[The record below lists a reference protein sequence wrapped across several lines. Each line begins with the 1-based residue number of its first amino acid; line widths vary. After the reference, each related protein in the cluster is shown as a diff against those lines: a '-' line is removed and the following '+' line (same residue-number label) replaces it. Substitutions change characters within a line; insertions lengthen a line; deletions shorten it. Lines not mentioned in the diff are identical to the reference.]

1 MNNFVLRLLPIQ
13 LILALA
19 LSPTSILTAQNTAQL
34 DQWTKAINNTDTQ
47 AIQKAYRSDALVIL
61 TPESVIE
68 GNSSISKYW
77 QDSNHKILNPE
88 SLFHTV
94 ARENRGIEYE
104 LVTYSTS
111 NGKSFTQL
119 LIWQKTADQPSRQL
133 EYTVR
138 VTGDYKAENEKD
150 IEGRRLEWIKLC
162 NEHNARNLV
171 ESLYSANTLYYNH
184 KPLVKG
190 REDVIHEYG
199 YMNNERYSL
208 SLHPLHIEY
217 PSADT
222 AIEIGQCK
230 GSYGGKYILVWKKES
245 DGIWRI
251 MMDSNV

>member
-1 MNNFVLRLLPIQ
+1 MLLFQ
-13 LILALA
+13 
-19 LSPTSILTAQNTAQL
+19 S
-34 DQWTKAINNTDTQ
+34 
-47 AIQKAYRSDALVIL
+47 
-61 TPESVIE
+61 
-68 GNSSISKYW
+68 YW
-77 QDSNHKILNPE
+77 QDSNHKILNPQ

-104 LVTYSTS
+104 LVSYSTS

-119 LIWQKTADQPSRQL
+119 LIWQKTADQSKRQL

-138 VTGDYKAENEKD
+138 ITGDYKTENEKD

-199 YMNNERYSL
+199 YMNNDRYSL

-222 AIEIGQCK
+222 AIEIGQCR